1 MRNMQRRIISSLL
14 TTIMCLGLFFTTGL
28 EAKAADQ
35 VAISIEYLYVK
46 DDGSNAIV
54 TKMVNVDKGTTWNDF
69 LEVDE
74 YKPENVIG
82 ASPSVKRVGIQR
94 CFYAPDSISYFEDEI
109 KNFNR
114 YTDYALLEY
123 YLYPDD
129 YKEADFGFE
138 YYEGDE
144 IKDSGKGWTLLIPTS
159 CVDGSEEAFAY
170 IRSNFTIYDYL
181 RDISNISGVELTISD
196 YNGMYVLTFKAPAKS
211 TNKTENSEKT
221 EEVVQRQEPEQVQE
235 VVVTEPTSETIA
247 DPSKAV
253 TYIQAV
259 NSINKNIDKIE
270 TDIKEGKVP
279 ANSPASINLGRYH
292 SLSINTMTKFENVSV
307 DVVLTYQYKG
317 KTYTVKIP
325 KGYKFD
331 KNVSWYGPL
340 YMYQLFGQS
349 IK

>member
-1 MRNMQRRIISSLL
+1 
-14 TTIMCLGLFFTTGL
+14 MCLGLFFTTGL

-46 DDGSNAIV
+46 DDGSNAFV
-54 TKMVNVDKGTTWNDF
+54 TEMASVDKGTTWNTF
-69 LEVDE
+69 LEVAD

-94 CFYAPDSISYFEDEI
+94 CFYEPDNISYFVEEI
-109 KNFNR
+109 KNFNQ

-123 YLYPDD
+123 YLYPDE
-129 YKEADFGFE
+129 YKEADLAFE

-144 IKDSGKGWTLLIPTS
+144 IKDAGKGWTLLIPS
-159 CVDGSEEAFAY
+159 SYADGSEEAFEY

-196 YNGMYVLTFKAPAKS
+196 SNGIYVLTFKAPAKS

-253 TYIQAV
+253 TYVQAINSLLMNINQV
-259 NSINKNIDKIE
+259 ENSIKAE
-270 TDIKEGKVP
+270 KVTADTP
-279 ANSPASINLGRYH
+279 AKVNLGNYN
-292 SLSINTMTKFENVSV
+292 SLSANTMTKLENANV
-307 DVVLTYQYKG
+307 DIILTYQYKG

-331 KNVSWYGPL
+331 NNIPWYGPL
-340 YMYQLFGQS
+340 YMYQLFGQNVQ
-349 IK
+349 